1 MNVSNATTEEL
12 QAHIY
17 RLEAD
22 IDHISRH
29 DQLTGLLTRNA
40 FTTLV
45 DQHLNAIENTTR
57 KGALIEISLRG
68 IPRITG
74 TLGRH
79 VSDYVIAA
87 LAARLN
93 LLPLP
98 KGAKARI
105 DHSHFAILLPDLI
118 NPLDALTAAK
128 ELVAALASPVDWI
141 DRKLSLNLCAGVAL
155 CADNDGDG
163 SNLIHNAELAL
174 KSAAARGGPAYA
186 FFNPVLAQSAKRRND
201 VLLALHTAIDNQ
213 SLNLHYQPVY
223 ECSSGKLSGF
233 EALMR
238 LESPEFGTIS
248 PAEFIPVAEE
258 SGLINRLGA
267 WALAEACRA
276 ASNWPQ
282 HLTVS
287 VNMSPEQFYAG
298 TVVTDVH
305 NALELWSFP
314 AYRLE
319 LEITESTLLKDSE
332 PVLAQLSILRE
343 MGCPIVLDDFGTGYS
358 SLSYLWKF
366 PFSKLKI
373 DRAFVIAI
381 DSTPMARGILKS
393 IIALAKNLGLKI
405 TAEGIETKLHAD
417 TLTSFGA
424 DLLQGYLMGRPVPE
438 VELAAIVLKGSADE
452 LLATPNIASI
462 PAPHLV
468 KIG

>member
-1 MNVSNATTEEL
+1 MTLSKATPEEL
-12 QAHIY
+12 EERIH

-22 IDHISRH
+22 IDHMARH

-45 DQHLNAIENTTR
+45 DEHLRTIAETAPT
-57 KGALIEISLRG
+57 GALIEIALRG
-68 IPRITG
+68 IPRIAG

-93 LLPLP
+93 LLPFP

-105 DHSHFAILLPDLI
+105 DHSHFAILLPDLA

-128 ELVAALASPVDWI
+128 ELVVAMSSPVDWI
-141 DRKLSLNLCAGVAL
+141 DRKLTVNLCAGVAL

-174 KSAAARGGPAYA
+174 KTAAARGGPGYA

-201 VLLALHTAIDNQ
+201 VLLALHTAIDSQ
-213 SLNLHYQPVY
+213 SLNLHYQPVF
-223 ECSSGKLSGF
+223 ESGSGKLSGF

-238 LESPEFGTIS
+238 LESPEFGTIT

-258 SGLINRLGA
+258 SGLINRIGA

-276 ASNWPQ
+276 ASAWPQ

-287 VNMSPEQFYAG
+287 VNMSPEQFYSG

-332 PVLAQLSILRE
+332 PVLSQLSTLRE

-373 DRAFVIAI
+373 DRAFVNAI
-381 DSTPMARGILKS
+381 DSTPLARGILKS
-393 IIALAKNLGLKI
+393 IIGLAKNLGLKI
-405 TAEGIETKLHAD
+405 TAEGIETPLHAVM
-417 TLTSFGA
+417 LTGLGA
-424 DLLQGYLMGRPVPE
+424 DFLQGYLMGRPVPE
-438 VELAAIVLKGSADE
+438 VDLAAIVLKGSAEE
-452 LLATPNIASI
+452 LLAASTAATL

-468 KIG
+468 KTG

>member
-1 MNVSNATTEEL
+1 MTSVNATTQELEERI
-12 QAHIY
+12 H

-22 IDHISRH
+22 INHMSHH

-45 DQHLNAIENTTR
+45 DAHLNSLSSNNR
-57 KGALIEISLRG
+57 SGALIEISLRG

-93 LLPLP
+93 LLPFP

-105 DHSHFAILLPDLI
+105 DHSHFAILLPDLT

-128 ELVAALASPVDWI
+128 ELVAAMASPVDWI
-141 DRKLSLNLCAGVAL
+141 DRKLTVNLCAGVAL

-174 KSAAARGGPAYA
+174 KSAAARGGPSYA

-201 VLLALHTAIDNQ
+201 VLLALHTAIDRQ
-213 SLNLHYQPVY
+213 LLSLHYQPVY
-223 ECSSGKLSGF
+223 ESSTGKLSGF

-238 LESPEFGTIS
+238 LDSPEFGKIPPT
-248 PAEFIPVAEE
+248 EFIPVAEE
-258 SGLINRLGA
+258 SGLISRIGA
-267 WALAEACRA
+267 WALAEACRT
-276 ASNWPQ
+276 ASSWPQ
-282 HLTVS
+282 NLTVS
-287 VNMSPEQFYAG
+287 VNMSPEQFYGG

-319 LEITESTLLKDSE
+319 LEVTESTLLKDSE
-332 PVLAQLSILRE
+332 PVLSQLSILRE

-373 DRAFVIAI
+373 DRAFVNAI
-381 DSTPMARGILKS
+381 DSTPLARGILKS

-405 TAEGIETKLHAD
+405 TAEGIETKLHAEL
-417 TLTSFGA
+417 LTGLGA

-438 VELAAIVLKGSADE
+438 VDLAAVVLKGKADE
-452 LLATPNIASI
+452 LPAMASPATAPT
-462 PAPHLV
+462 PHLV
-468 KIG
+468 KVG